1 MKKWMALLL
10 ACLLCLCAAGTM
22 AEGAVTIEFRSD
34 NGWVYDIYPNGYVK
48 SKGGS
53 EAQFFAHEGP
63 YIFKGDKMN
72 QDTPLDFHANAYDET
87 TGKVKTENGQHVS
100 YDVTFQDLQLYY
112 GLGCTIIRFGCNEEP
127 AQDCS
132 ITLKLRLS
140 GTSDLTSYAYSV
152 FRYAFSDQSS
162 AVKICVQPSD
172 GSMKLNCGA
181 PVDGNSVLYANG
193 QTITSENAA
202 SYRDMKVYADQSS
215 STDLI
220 RRAGRPATYT
230 EDGMKEY
237 WECPTCGTL
246 YADAAGR
253 IVTTLDELTLPK
265 LVRTDDL
272 PQTGDS
278 SSLLGWAAL
287 LGACCAGLWFVNR
300 RRG

>member
-1 MKKWMALLL
+1 MAK
-10 ACLLCLCAAGTM
+10 
-22 AEGAVTIEFRSD
+22 GAVTIEFRSD
-34 NGWVYDIYPNGYVK
+34 NRWVYDIYPNGYVK
-48 SKGGS
+48 SKGVS

-63 YIFKGDKMN
+63 YIFKGDKLN

-100 YDVTFQDLQLYY
+100 YDVTFQDLELYY
-112 GLGCTIIRFGCNEEP
+112 GSGCTIIRFGCNEEP

-140 GTSDLTSYAYSV
+140 RASYLTSYAYSV
-152 FRYAFSDQSS
+152 FHYAFSDQRS

-202 SYRDMKVYADQSS
+202 SYSDMTVHADQSS

-220 RRAGRPATYT
+220 RRAGKPATYT
-230 EDGMKEY
+230 EEGMKEY
-237 WECPTCGTL
+237 WECPVCGTL
-246 YADAAGR
+246 YADAAG
-253 IVTTLDELTLPK
+253 TKATSLDALILPK
-265 LVRTDDL
+265 LVRTDSL
-272 PQTGDS
+272 PKTGDTS
-278 SSLLGWAAL
+278 RPAAWL
-287 LGACCAGLWFVNR
+287 ALFSACCAGAWCLAR

>member
-1 MKKWMALLL
+1 MKKWMSLLL
-10 ACLLCLCAAGTM
+10 CCLLCWCAAGTM
-22 AEGAVTIEFRSD
+22 AEGAVTIQFRSD

-53 EAQFFAHEGP
+53 EAQFFAHEGS
-63 YIFKGDKMN
+63 YIIKGEKTAY
-72 QDTPLDFHANAYDET
+72 DTPLDFHANAYDET
-87 TGKVKTENGQHVS
+87 TGKEKTENGQHVS
-100 YDVTFQDLQLYY
+100 YDVTFQNLVLYY
-112 GLGCTIIRFGCNEEP
+112 RSGCTIIRFGCNEEP

-140 GTSDLTSYAYSV
+140 GASYLTSYAYSV

-172 GSMKLNCGA
+172 GRMKLNCGA

-202 SYRDMKVYADQSS
+202 SYSDMMVHADQSS

-220 RRAGRPATYT
+220 RRPGKPATYT
-230 EDGMKEY
+230 EEGMKEY
-237 WECPTCGTL
+237 WECPVCGTL
-246 YADAAGR
+246 YADAAGLKA
-253 IVTTLDELTLPK
+253 TTLEALTLPK
-265 LVRTDDL
+265 LVRTDSL

-278 SSLLGWAAL
+278 SRPAAWLAL
-287 LGACCAGLWFVNR
+287 LGACCAGLWCLNR
-300 RRG
+300 RRR

>member
-1 MKKWMALLL
+1 MKEWMALLL
-10 ACLLCLCAAGTM
+10 ACLLCWCVAGAM
-22 AEGAVTIEFRSD
+22 AEGAVTIQFRSD
-34 NGWVYDIYPNGYVK
+34 NGWVYDIYPNGYVT

-63 YIFKGDKMN
+63 YIIKGDKTDF
-72 QDTPLDFHANAYDET
+72 DTPLDFHANAYDET
-87 TGKVKTENGQHVS
+87 TGKEKTETGQHVS
-100 YDVTFQDLQLYY
+100 YDVTFQNLVLYY
-112 GLGCTIIRFGCNEEP
+112 RSGCTIIRFGCNEEP

-140 GTSDLTSYAYSV
+140 GASYLTSYAYSV

-172 GSMKLNCGA
+172 GRMKLNCGA
-181 PVDGNSVLYANG
+181 PVDENSVLYANG

-202 SYRDMKVYADQSS
+202 SYSDMMVHADQSS

-220 RRAGRPATYT
+220 RRPGKPATYT
-230 EDGMKEY
+230 EEGMREY
-237 WECPTCGTL
+237 WECPVCGTL
-246 YADAAGR
+246 YADAAGLKA
-253 IVTTLDELTLPK
+253 TTLEALTLPR

-272 PQTGDS
+272 PQTVDS
-278 SSLLGWAAL
+278 SRPAAWLAL
-287 LGACCAGLWFVNR
+287 LGACCAGLWLVNR